1 VLGLAGGLLIGKAG
15 NAGPDDAGAP
25 AKATSSP
32 SGTREA
38 RTGERLV
45 TADANL
51 GDLME
56 LLKVGRFGV
65 AEARL
70 TLALDD
76 VPPQKLSELAGELRE
91 HFRKN
96 PGYDFKQMQL
106 LSSVMSAW
114 TDADP
119 EGAMAFV
126 KESPSKTFRN
136 MAYDS
141 IFGVL
146 AESNPEDAISRAKE
160 LGTAAERLNALAAA
174 GWATARRDPR
184 EAMRLFGGMKELPD
198 HVRTSLIDE
207 LAKVSP
213 EEAVA
218 ELAKVS
224 PTQRDRFWNSEGVF
238 TTWAA
243 SDPEALLAWA
253 GTATDLN
260 MRNSAYRA
268 FCRRMASED
277 PAGTLQ
283 KVDTMPA
290 HLRSEL
296 VGAVMESWADVDL
309 PGALAAAKGISQ
321 PAERERAMAAIV
333 NRLDW
338 MDPAE
343 ASKVVQAMPK
353 GNARTSALENLSYG
367 LYWQSPAERAAIL
380 AQFEGAEHSRIAG
393 RVAGAMI
400 AEDAE
405 AAMKLFKEIPPTQR
419 GEYDFRY
426 FISSLAQHD
435 PQQAL
440 KFAASLES
448 ASERSQAVR
457 QTIQHMASLSPQEAA
472 RAMEAMNDPK
482 DRQQAL
488 VALADSWGARDPEAA
503 MRWAESLSGDE
514 QTAALAKLLP
524 EQARNNP
531 SEAAGR
537 LQSLLENPGNTSGA
551 VLQSAT
557 GELAS
562 EWAGRNP
569 VEAATWVAGLPA
581 GSAAESGATSL
592 VRNWSTHDPAAAAD
606 WISNLPDGGVKDAA
620 IQPLVESIRQ
630 NDPETAFSWG
640 LSIQDAA
647 KRAAVME
654 ATIKNWNTNDADAV
668 RLAIQGAELNP
679 TEKANYE
686 KLLR

>member
-1 VLGLAGGLLIGKAG
+1 LIGQAG
-15 NAGPDDAGAP
+15 KGP
-25 AKATSSP
+25 AKEAALPAKTP
-32 SGTREA
+32 VANGGAREA

-45 TADANL
+45 TASATL
-51 GDLME
+51 EDLME
-56 LLKVGRFGV
+56 LLKAGRFSI

-96 PGYDFKQMQL
+96 PGYDYRQTQL

-114 TDADP
+114 ADADP
-119 EGAMAFV
+119 KGAMAFV
-126 KESPSKTFRN
+126 KDSPSKTFRN

-141 IFGVL
+141 IFAAR
-146 AESNPEDAISRAKE
+146 AESNPEDAISQAKG
-160 LGTAAERLNALAAA
+160 LGTAAERMNALAAA
-174 GWATARRDPR
+174 GWATARKDPR

-218 ELAKVS
+218 ELGKIS
-224 PTQRDRFWNSEGVF
+224 PTQRERFWNSEGVF

-253 GTATDLN
+253 GTATDLD

-283 KVDTMPA
+283 KVDSMPA
-290 HLRSEL
+290 HLRGEL

-309 PGALAAAKGISQ
+309 PGALAAAKGIAQ

-333 NRLDW
+333 NHLDW
-338 MDPAE
+338 MDPSD
-343 ASKVVQAMPK
+343 ASQVVLAMPK
-353 GNARTSALENLSYG
+353 GNARTSALQQLSYG
-367 LYWQSPAERAAIL
+367 LYWQSPADRKAIL
-380 AQFEGAEHSRIAG
+380 DQFEGMEHSRMAG
-393 RVAGAMI
+393 RVAPMMI
-400 AEDAE
+400 AEDPE
-405 AAMKLFKEIPPTQR
+405 AAMKLFREIPPTQR
-419 GEYDFRY
+419 GQYDFRY
-426 FISSLAQHD
+426 FIGSLAQHD
-435 PQQAL
+435 PKQAL
-440 KFAASLES
+440 EFAASLES

-457 QTIQHMASLSPQEAA
+457 QTIEHMASLSPQEASK
-472 RAMEAMNDPK
+472 AMEAMTDPK

-488 VALADSWGARDPEAA
+488 VALADAWSKRDPDAA
-503 MRWAESLSGDE
+503 LRWAESLSGDE

-524 EQARNNP
+524 AQARNEP
-531 SEAAGR
+531 SAAAGR

-562 EWAGRNP
+562 EWAGKNP
-569 VEAATWVAGLPA
+569 GEAAAWVAGLPA
-581 GSAAESGATSL
+581 GSAAESGASSL
-592 VRNWSTHDPAAAAD
+592 VRNWSTHDPGAAAN

-620 IQPLVESIRQ
+620 IQPLVEAIRQ

-654 ATIKNWNTNDADAV
+654 STIRNWNTNDADAV
-668 RLAIQGAELNP
+668 RVAIQSAELNP
-679 TEKANYE
+679 TEKAIYE
-686 KLLR
+686 KLLH